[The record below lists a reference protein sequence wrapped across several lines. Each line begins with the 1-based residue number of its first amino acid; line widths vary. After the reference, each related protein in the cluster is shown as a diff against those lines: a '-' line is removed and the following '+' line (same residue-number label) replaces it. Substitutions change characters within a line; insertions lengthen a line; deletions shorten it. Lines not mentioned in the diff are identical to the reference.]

1 MARAYQQASREAF
14 AQDFEIWANKRP
26 CFAPL
31 MVRGDGPTD
40 KCRIWYKQ
48 FYNPIAQAPEFQKR
62 VNGRHTVVDK
72 RGDAKRV
79 A

>member
-1 MARAYQQASREAF
+1 
-14 AQDFEIWANKRP
+14 
-26 CFAPL
+26 

-48 FYNPIAQAPEFQKR
+48 FYNPIAQAGDFQKR

-72 RGDAKRV
+72 RGAAKAV